1 MTGGKIKNRSDEN
14 ELEGKWA
21 ALSIIET

>member
-14 ELEGKWA
+14 ELEGKSA